1 MTVKEKYQ
9 QLVDRVNLPENR
21 EKHKNCLNHPNDKD
35 RELADL
41 FDEVRNYLK
50 HFDEDKELPAASL
63 NENVIKNKLHRIE
76 VILVEKGWAK

>member
-21 EKHKNCLNHPNDKD
+21 EKHKNCLNHPDDID

-41 FDEVRNYLK
+41 FEKVRKLVD
-50 HFDEDKELPAASL
+50 HLPT
-63 NENVIKNKLHRIE
+63 VQNKDIEKKLCRIE
-76 VILVEKGWAK
+76 AILDEKGWAK